1 MYANGLSNV
10 GSLITSTFLDLIN
23 KFPDT
28 ENIKI
33 YWDKRIKQD
42 VFEQLVQPFL
52 HLYQPKMHEC
62 TMNIVIAKTIEMF
75 AGAQYQK
82 LDQIHKHIA
91 KEMNLTANHRGL

>member
-1 MYANGLSNV
+1 MTLVYV
-10 GSLITSTFLDLIN
+10 ITQFTTLLRSRASGNL
-23 KFPDT
+23 PS
-28 ENIKI
+28 E
-33 YWDKRIKQD
+33 IKQD

>member
-1 MYANGLSNV
+1 VYV
-10 GSLITSTFLDLIN
+10 ITQFTTLLRSRASGNL
-23 KFPDT
+23 PS
-28 ENIKI
+28 E
-33 YWDKRIKQD
+33 IKQD